1 MLKKKILL
9 VDDEVDILKII
20 GLRINSWGYESL
32 KAKNGK
38 EAIKIVQEKKPDLVV
53 LDFMLP
59 DMDGITVIKELRRIS
74 KNIPIIMF
82 TAYPNSTTM
91 HETEKLGISA
101 YVAKFSVASD
111 AQSLLKE
118 AIELSFK
125 KISERKEAE

>member
-1 MLKKKILL
+1 MLRKL
-9 VDDEVDILKII
+9 VSTLAVLGK
-20 GLRINSWGYESL
+20 G